1 VTTPP
6 PNSTDAEIA
15 VLHSM
20 ISYPDVCI
28 SAVMN
33 ILTEDCFY
41 KSQHKVIFNTIT
53 RLLAADSAVNILTVS
68 EDLKNTDKLEDAG
81 GVYYLFKIQ
90 AAYYPSDGAE
100 DAARIVF
107 EKYGKRC
114 LRESGKR
121 QELLADDPS
130 TDMFEVLEQTE
141 TIIGDIKDKLDKMRP
156 APTMFSLSRESFER
170 MASAA
175 EGEILQTGIPS
186 GFCDLDEITGGFAW
200 KDFIILAARPS
211 MGKTALA
218 LNIARHAAR
227 EVPVGIFSLEMS
239 ASALYNRILS
249 AETGVSGVDIK
260 RNRLSEQEIS
270 SIVSAH
276 GLLAELPIHIDDTP
290 GQSLLALKS
299 KAKRMKREKN
309 VQLIIIDYLQLIT
322 PPKADSREA
331 QISAISRNLKV
342 MAKELNVPVIALS
355 QLNRE
360 VDKRPDKTPHLA
372 DLRESGSLEQDAD
385 IVMFVNRLEQY
396 GIENYEDGSAT
407 KDTAQIIIAKNRE
420 GEIGTVKLAWNRYCT
435 KFSNYETWRHGNV

>member
-1 VTTPP
+1 MTTPP

-41 KSQHKVIFNTIT
+41 KSQHKIIFNSII

-68 EDLKNTDKLEDAG
+68 EDLKNTGKLEDAG

-299 KAKRMKREKN
+299 KAKR
-309 VQLIIIDYLQLIT
+309 IDR
-322 PPKADSREA
+322 KS
-331 QISAISRNLKV
+331 V
-342 MAKELNVPVIALS
+342 V
-355 QLNRE
+355 
-360 VDKRPDKTPHLA
+360 
-372 DLRESGSLEQDAD
+372 
-385 IVMFVNRLEQY
+385 
-396 GIENYEDGSAT
+396 
-407 KDTAQIIIAKNRE
+407 
-420 GEIGTVKLAWNRYCT
+420 
-435 KFSNYETWRHGNV
+435 